1 MSRGLKVDSCAV
13 RVSQVTKAALV
24 AGASDLMRAT
34 GQVAHVGGLVDE
46 LVAGHLKPLLAAKL
60 AAIAAAAPDS
70 GAAQVGETQARAAQ
84 AQVGETQA
92 ESPTNADHH
101 GGSVG

>member
-1 MSRGLKVDSCAV
+1 MSRVLKVDSCAV

-60 AAIAAAAPDS
+60 AAIAAAPES
-70 GAAQVGETQARAAQ
+70 EAARAQAGTPQARAAQ
-84 AQVGETQA
+84 AGTPQA
-92 ESPTNADHH
+92 ESTAITGNQ

>member
-1 MSRGLKVDSCAV
+1 VSRGLKVDSCAV

-60 AAIAAAAPDS
+60 AAIAAAAPES
-70 GAAQVGETQARAAQ
+70 EAARAEHAGESQAGAQ
-84 AQVGETQA
+84 AGETQA
-92 ESPTNADHH
+92 ESPTNAGHR

>member
-1 MSRGLKVDSCAV
+1 MSRVLKVDSCAV

-60 AAIAAAAPDS
+60 AAIAAAAPES
-70 GAAQVGETQARAAQ
+70 EVARAEQAGETQAATA
-84 AQVGETQA
+84 GHL
-92 ESPTNADHH
+92 D
-101 GGSVG
+101 GSVG

>member
-60 AAIAAAAPDS
+60 AAIAAAAPDLEV
-70 GAAQVGETQARAAQ
+70 AREAQAGETP
-84 AQVGETQA
+84 QA
-92 ESPTNADHH
+92 ESPATADHH

>member
-13 RVSQVTKAALV
+13 RVSQATKAALV

-46 LVAGHLKPLLAAKL
+46 LVAGHLKPLLDAKL
-60 AAIAAAAPDS
+60 AAIAAAAPES
-70 GAAQVGETQARAAQ
+70 EAARAEQVGEA
-84 AQVGETQA
+84 QA
-92 ESPTNADHH
+92 ESPTNAGHH